1 MKRRTRRVGL
11 VSLLLLVAAC
21 GSPTVA
27 STPGVTAAPSEA
39 TAAVIDDYRAR
50 VPALMK
56 EQGIPGL
63 AVAVVDDT
71 GVVWAEGFGV
81 TDGVGSDRVTPDTLF
96 SIQSMSKAFTATG
109 VMLAVQ
115 DGLLDLDE
123 PITTYLPH
131 FTVNSTF
138 ELRPESKITLRH
150 LLGHTAGFTHEAPV
164 GNNWDADAD
173 SFDGHI
179 RSISDTWLRFPV
191 GTGYAYSNL
200 GIDLAG
206 YILQQVTGRPFADWE
221 RDRLLQPLGMTG
233 SSFDAD
239 VIRAVDER
247 AVGHDEGRSGYV
259 PVPMVPAGGMYASAD
274 DLARFLQFQLGHGSI
289 DGKQVLEPALL
300 DEMLT
305 VQYPERSERYG
316 YGLGVART
324 GWYRGRN
331 ADLFSHGGGGF
342 GFLADLWWLPE
353 LQLGIAVLTN
363 SATHDLHGSL
373 ALGILDDLVHA
384 PGPYLDRLG
393 ELPTRDPVRETDGH
407 WLAPP
412 SLAADVRALALP
424 PDPERWHGFEGQFK
438 TADNGVIDPTT
449 PPSRIYE
456 QDGQLYFDGRDTDD
470 ATYQLFE
477 VRRGLFLTETGEA
490 LDLRSDP
497 PTFRNLELTRVGS
510 GPQPLVRA
518 VLALGGVVMLASLLA
533 WPARRLRRARRP
545 RPVEPPALPA
555 GRATNL
561 AIGSVATVT
570 ALCGLASLGLLVA
583 LPRIIYSG
591 FIGWLD
597 VPVWMKLWLYSPLG
611 LLVCT
616 VALAVLMGWGWK
628 RGWWQPRQR
637 RVQTALVAAALVQV
651 TLLGVWGLIGV
662 G

>member
-1 MKRRTRRVGL
+1 
-11 VSLLLLVAAC
+11 
-21 GSPTVA
+21 
-27 STPGVTAAPSEA
+27 
-39 TAAVIDDYRAR
+39 
-50 VPALMK
+50 MK

-81 TDGVGSDRVTPDTLF
+81 TDGAGSDRVTPDTIF
-96 SIQSMSKAFTATG
+96 SVQSMSKAFTATG
-109 VMLAVQ
+109 AMLAVQ

-131 FTVNSTF
+131 FTVNSIF
-138 ELRPESKITLRH
+138 EQRPESKITLRH
-150 LLGHTAGFTHEAPV
+150 LLSHTAGFTHEAPV

-173 SFDGHI
+173 SFDAHI

-206 YILQQVTGRPFADWE
+206 YILQQVTGRPFADWQ
-221 RDRLLQPLGMTG
+221 RDHLLQPLGMTN

-239 VIRAVDER
+239 VIRAVDAR
-247 AVGHDEGRSGYV
+247 AVGHDEDRSGYV
-259 PVPMVPAGGMYASAD
+259 PVPMVPAGGMYASAN

-289 DGKQVLEPALL
+289 DGQRVLEPALL

-305 VQYPERSERYG
+305 VQYPARGERYG

-324 GWYRGRN
+324 GWYLGRN
-331 ADLFSHGGGGF
+331 ADLLSHGGGGF

-384 PGPYLDRLG
+384 PGPYFERLR
-393 ELPTRDPVRETDGH
+393 ELPTRDPVRETDDH

-412 SLAADVRALALP
+412 SLAADVRALARP
-424 PDPERWHGFEGQFK
+424 ADPESWHGFEGQFK
-438 TADNGVIDPTT
+438 TADNGIIDPTT
-449 PPSRIYE
+449 PSSRIYE
-456 QDGQLYFDGRDTDD
+456 QDGNLYLDGSDTDD
-470 ATYQLFE
+470 GTYQLFE
-477 VRRGLFLTETGEA
+477 VRRGLFFTETGEA
-490 LDLRSDP
+490 LDLRTDP
-497 PTFRNLELTRVGS
+497 PTFRNLELERVGS
-510 GPQPLVRA
+510 GPASLVRA
-518 VLALGGVVMLASLLA
+518 ILAMCGVVMLASLA
-533 WPARRLRRARRP
+533 SPARRLWRSLRR
-545 RPVEPPALPA
+545 RPVEPHALPG
-555 GRATNL
+555 GRATN
-561 AIGSVATVT
+561 AAVGGMATVT
-570 ALCGLASLGLLVA
+570 ALCGLASLGLLIA
-583 LPRIIYSG
+583 LPRLIYSG

-597 VPVWMKLWLYSPLG
+597 VPVAMKLWLYTPLG

-628 RGWWQPRQR
+628 QGWWKPRQR
-637 RVQTALVAAALVQV
+637 RAQTALVAAALVQV
-651 TLLGVWGLIGV
+651 SFLGVWGLIGV